1 MNFFTYII
9 KNKLNKRKMLVDDL
23 ILTKSL
29 GKGSFGEVYLTKK
42 VKGTELYATKRMN
55 RAEYSKPENYK
66 RLMNEIS
73 ILQKIKH
80 PNIVRLVE
88 VKKTKSHIYIVTEF
102 CNGGSL
108 SENLNKFI
116 NANRK
121 PFSEEIVQYLMRQI
135 VSAIN
140 YLHKNKIVH
149 RDLKLDNILINFP
162 TEQDKANSNMLAAQ
176 IKLIDFGFATKLR
189 VANHNLTKTVLGTP
203 SNMDPQMLNNMERH
217 QNSLEGYDEKV
228 DIWSLG
234 TLCYE
239 MIVGRL
245 TFFGR
250 NMNELYEKVKRGNY
264 KLPLWLSKEAVSFL
278 NGMLQYDTKKRLSS
292 DDLLRH
298 DFLTKNV
305 KDFQTVDKNQLKGK
319 INGNMLNINIKN
331 NNTIWGLFNEDHNEI
346 NGNVPL
352 SEEYGMKNFETM
364 PNNEGIGE
372 KLLNNNDKKIQ
383 PNSNMLSNASGFATV
398 QEIDNAKNTNQINNN
413 NHHHHKIIPGQNP
426 LMQKNQQIKPNI
438 NNKNPQLLN
447 TTIPSKQFNKQH
459 TFDNNMN
466 LLKQKNNKISHNQ
479 NVIHRTNINQQN
491 QNHNQNYQN
500 KAPHQLERRHT
511 LQNNPNQLN
520 NIYNNFSAQKNFPNM
535 SQMNEL
541 CKTKSN
547 ALNEFF

>member
-1 MNFFTYII
+1 
-9 KNKLNKRKMLVDDL
+9 MLVDDL

-42 VKGTELYATKRMN
+42 VKGTELFATKRMN

-80 PNIVRLVE
+80 PNIVRLIE

-108 SENLNKFI
+108 SQNLNNYI

-413 NHHHHKIIPGQNP
+413 NNHHHHHKIIPGQNP

>member
-1 MNFFTYII
+1 
-9 KNKLNKRKMLVDDL
+9 MLVDDL

-42 VKGTELYATKRMN
+42 VKGTELFATKRMN

-80 PNIVRLVE
+80 PNIVRLIE

-108 SENLNKFI
+108 SQNLNNYI

-413 NHHHHKIIPGQNP
+413 HHHHKIIPGQNP